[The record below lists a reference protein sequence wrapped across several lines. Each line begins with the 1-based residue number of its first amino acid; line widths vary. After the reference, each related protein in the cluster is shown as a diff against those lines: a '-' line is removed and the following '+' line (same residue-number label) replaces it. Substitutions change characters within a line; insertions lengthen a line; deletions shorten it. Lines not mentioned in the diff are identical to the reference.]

1 MFMLCFLREKTES
14 IDAPIDKYYCVY
26 GSVFDHTTN
35 DYMVLRMVFGKLAM
49 IGTRNVALITAFGAL
64 IRHVQLYLLLVITS
78 SLSTSNC
85 EIKLIILVLCVV
97 AEEV

>member
-1 MFMLCFLREKTES
+1 
-14 IDAPIDKYYCVY
+14 
-26 GSVFDHTTN
+26 
-35 DYMVLRMVFGKLAM
+35 M
-49 IGTRNVALITAFGAL
+49 IGTRKVALITAFGAL

-85 EIKLIILVLCVV
+85 EIKPIILVVCVV